1 VKNKLLDK
9 TGGKI
14 IVLRIEQL
22 TKSYQSGE
30 KRNIILEKLDFSV
43 IQNDFVVIMGKSGSG
58 KTTLLYCLGLIDDI
72 DSGTI
77 SLNGKRIDNLGENE
91 KAKIRLNEFGF
102 VFQDMNLINMLTL
115 KENIAMPSYE
125 QKTYSS
131 ENVDKLIDSFGLTDF
146 ADKKPDRV
154 SGGEKQ
160 RAAIAR
166 AIINHPK
173 ILFADEP
180 TGSLDYQNSLSLL
193 NLFKKMNNEGQTL
206 VIVSHDRLVASYA
219 KKIYFLQ
226 EKKIRQILEF
236 DQETEE
242 ERFSAIDKALLG
254 LD

>member
-1 VKNKLLDK
+1 MAANRKYLKENDMLE
-9 TGGKI
+9 I
-14 IVLRIEQL
+14 NQL

-30 KRNIILEKLDFSV
+30 TRNVILDKLDFSV
-43 IQNDFVVIMGKSGSG
+43 NQGDFVVIMGKSGSG

-72 DSGTI
+72 DSGEI
-77 SLNGKRIDNLGENE
+77 SLDGTRIDNLKEDE

-102 VFQDMNLINMLTL
+102 VFQDMNLIGMLTL
-115 KENIAMPSYE
+115 RENVAMPSYE

-131 ENVDKLIDSFGLTDF
+131 ENVDKLIASFGLAGF

-166 AIINHPK
+166 AIVNHPK
-173 ILFADEP
+173 VLFADEP
-180 TGSLDYQNSLSLL
+180 TGSLDYQNSISLMSI
-193 NLFKKMNNEGQTL
+193 FKKMNEEGQTL

-219 KKIYFLQ
+219 KKVYFLQ
-226 EKKIRQILEF
+226 EKKIRKILEF
-236 DQETEE
+236 DRETEE